1 MIVNGYINDIRKKL
15 HKKLCKKLLI
25 KLKRNLEKKLIDNNI
40 RVKSRLNW
48 TLIYFIDEIYVAN
61 ASILVSSSLAT

>member
-1 MIVNGYINDIRKKL
+1 MNGYINDIR
-15 HKKLCKKLLI
+15 KKLCKKLLI